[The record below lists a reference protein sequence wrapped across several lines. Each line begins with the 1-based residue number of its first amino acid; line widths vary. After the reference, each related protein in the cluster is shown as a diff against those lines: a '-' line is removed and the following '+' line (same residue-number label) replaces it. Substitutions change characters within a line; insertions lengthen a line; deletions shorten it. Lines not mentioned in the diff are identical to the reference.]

1 MKKYLYAGVLAACL
15 SAPVFAANSKFVA
28 QSPEEPLHKRSVL
41 LCMAVLVGLHYL
53 RHLPGVPARR
63 PANTEV

>member
-1 MKKYLYAGVLAACL
+1 MKKYLYAGALAACL
-15 SAPVFAANSKFVA
+15 CAPVFAANSKFVA

-53 RHLPGVPARR
+53 RHVPNLPARR
-63 PANTEV
+63 TSKTEK

>member
-15 SAPVFAANSKFVA
+15 STPVFAATSKFVA

-53 RHLPGVPARR
+53 RHVPSLPARR
-63 PANTEV
+63 PAKTDQ

>member
-1 MKKYLYAGVLAACL
+1 MKKYLLAGALAACL
-15 SAPVFAANSKFVA
+15 SAPVFAANNKFVA

-53 RHLPGVPARR
+53 RHMPNLPTRR
-63 PANTEV
+63 PVKTNK